1 MEIISVSFIFFVFI
15 SFIIC
20 LLLQGKS
27 KTIWLMIIS
36 VFFYFL
42 WDVRFVL
49 VLTLM
54 ILVNYWFLRI
64 IQSGE
69 NKRFFITAQLILNIG
84 VFIMVKFF
92 SSHYMNF
99 TNHEEG
105 FLFTKIILPVGFSYY
120 MLQMISFQLDVSNKK
135 ITVPNLI
142 DFSLFFFYFPK
153 LLSGPIEKPRLF
165 LPKLAEIKKV
175 DFQLFLTGTNFIFLG
190 LVRKLFI
197 ANILFYVLPDWLHE
211 INTISWSHVIGFVL
225 YVYNDFAGYTLIIR
239 GVSCYFGIE
248 LSSNFLQPL
257 LSRNYSEFWNRWHI
271 SLSTWLRENIYFPLS
286 RKLNRMQN
294 IPMGKTI
301 TYIAPPLLT
310 MMASGFWH
318 GASLALLLWGVI
330 FGLLMILE
338 RFVFEKWPSVRAFT
352 AKGFGA
358 WISRFIILISF
369 SMAMVPLCLNI
380 TKPTLKVWQNL
391 FSETGFQM
399 NDAVIPVLLLGL
411 FSYGLDYASEKSGK
425 EIWWEN
431 LHVIPRSAIVAFGI
445 LLIIISIILIYF
457 YPSSVFI
464 YQGF

>member
-1 MEIISVSFIFFVFI
+1 MEIISVSFLFFVII
-15 SFIIC
+15 SCILNVFFKGR
-20 LLLQGKS
+20 LRN
-27 KTIWLMIIS
+27 IWLVIIS
-36 VFFYFL
+36 VIFYL
-42 WDVRFVL
+42 SWDVRFIL
-49 VLTLM
+49 VLILL
-54 ILVNYWFLRI
+54 ILVNYWLFKF
-64 IQSGE
+64 IQRRE
-69 NKRFFITAQLILNIG
+69 KKRFFYNTQLFLNIG
-84 VFIMVKFF
+84 IFIVVKLL
-92 SSHYMNF
+92 SSHYMNYPIYDE
-99 TNHEEG
+99 NPVIAR
-105 FLFTKIILPVGFSYY
+105 IILPVGFSYY
-120 MLQMISFQLDVSNKK
+120 MLQLISFQLDVSNKK
-135 ITVPNLI
+135 IPVPNLV
-142 DFSLFFFYFPK
+142 DFSLFFLYFPK
-153 LLSGPIEKPRLF
+153 ILSGPIEKPRLF

-175 DFQLFLTGTNFIFLG
+175 DFQLFLTGTNLIILG

-301 TYIAPPLLT
+301 SYIAPPLLT

-338 RFVFEKWPSVRAFT
+338 RFVFEKWPSVRVFSAQ
-352 AKGFGA
+352 GFGA

-369 SMAMVPLCLNI
+369 SMAMVPLCLNA
-380 TKPTLKVWQNL
+380 TKASFRVWRNL
-391 FSETGFQM
+391 FSEAGFQM

-411 FSYGLDYASEKSGK
+411 FSFVLDYASEKSGK
-425 EIWWEN
+425 EIWWED
-431 LHVIPRSAIVAFGI
+431 LHVIPRSAIVAFG
-445 LLIIISIILIYF
+445 LLLIGISIIIISF